1 MEEHPE
7 LKKAKKICW
16 RLLARRD
23 RTEQE
28 LAGKL
33 KNKGF
38 DGGIVAEAIDYF
50 RELGYLN
57 DRTFASNQARR
68 LAMGKGYGNRKIASF
83 LLEKGLSEDIAA
95 EAIIAARREWS
106 EGQALASLIRK
117 KTTSGNI
124 RDDLKGRQRLV
135 RYLMG
140 KGFPPGL
147 IYETITRAEEEDG
160 HDDDSK
166 CNQG

>member
-23 RTEQE
+23 HAERE
-28 LAGKL
+28 LAEKL
-33 KNKGF
+33 CIKGF
-38 DGGIVAEAIDYF
+38 DDEIVSEAIDYF
-50 RELGYLN
+50 RKLGYLN
-57 DRTFASNQARR
+57 DQVFASDQARR
-68 LAMGKGYGNRKIASF
+68 LAVGKGYGNRRIVSF
-83 LLEKGLSEDIAA
+83 LLEKGLSETMIA
-95 EAIIAARREWS
+95 EAITAARQEWS
-106 EGQALASLIRK
+106 EGQALAALIRK
-117 KTTSGNI
+117 KTASGNI

-135 RYLMG
+135 RYFLG

-147 IYETITRAEEEDG
+147 IYETINRAEEEDG

-166 CNQG
+166 

>member
-1 MEEHPE
+1 MEERPE
-7 LKKAKKICW
+7 LNKAKKSCW
-16 RLLARRD
+16 RLLALRD
-23 RTEQE
+23 QGERE

-38 DGGIVAEAIDYF
+38 EAEIIAEAIDFF

-57 DRTFASNQARR
+57 DQVFASNQVRR
-68 LAMGKGYGNRKIASF
+68 LATGKGYGNRKIASF
-83 LLEKGLSEDIAA
+83 LLAKGLSEAIVA
-95 EAIIAARREWS
+95 EALITGRKEWS
-106 EGQALASLIRK
+106 ETQALTSLIRK
-117 KTTSGNI
+117 KTASGDI
-124 RDDLKGRQRLV
+124 RDDLKGKQKLV

-147 IYETITRAEEEDG
+147 IFEMINRAEEEDG

-166 CNQG
+166 

>member
-1 MEEHPE
+1 MEENPE
-7 LKKAKKICW
+7 LSKAKKTCW

-23 RTEQE
+23 HAERE

-38 DGGIVAEAIDYF
+38 EDEIVAEVIDYF
-50 RELGYLN
+50 RGLGYLN
-57 DRTFASNQARR
+57 DQVFASNQARR
-68 LAMGKGYGNRKIASF
+68 LATGKGYGNRKIISF
-83 LLEKGLSEDIAA
+83 LTEKGLPEAMVA
-95 EAIIAARREWS
+95 EAITAARQEWS
-106 EGQALASLIRK
+106 EGQALTSLIRK

-147 IYETITRAEEEDG
+147 IYETINRSEEEDG

-166 CNQG
+166 

>member
-7 LKKAKKICW
+7 LRKAKKICW
-16 RLLARRD
+16 RLLALRD
-23 RTEQE
+23 HGEGE
-28 LAGKL
+28 LAEKL

-38 DGGIVAEAIDYF
+38 EVEIVAEAIDYF

-57 DRTFASNQARR
+57 DQVFASNQARR
-68 LAMGKGYGNRKIASF
+68 LALGKGYGNRKIASF
-83 LLEKGLSEDIAA
+83 LLGKGIS
-95 EAIIAARREWS
+95 EAIVAAAIVTARQEWS
-106 EGQALASLIRK
+106 EGQALTSLIRK

-147 IYETITRAEEEDG
+147 IFETINRAEEEDG

-166 CNQG
+166 

>member
-1 MEEHPE
+1 MMEERPE
-7 LKKAKKICW
+7 LRKAKKSCW
-16 RLLARRD
+16 RSLARRD
-23 RTEQE
+23 HSEGE

-38 DGGIVAEAIDYF
+38 EDEIVAEAIDYF
-50 RELGYLN
+50 RKLGYLN
-57 DRTFASNQARR
+57 DQDFASNEARR
-68 LAMGKGYGNRKIASF
+68 LATGKGCGNRKIASF
-83 LLEKGLSEDIAA
+83 LLGKGLPEAMVA
-95 EAIIAARREWS
+95 EAINTVRQEWS

-147 IYETITRAEEEDG
+147 IFETINRAEEEDG

-166 CNQG
+166 

>member
-38 DGGIVAEAIDYF
+38 DGGIIAEAIDYF
-50 RELGYLN
+50 RELWYLN

-68 LAMGKGYGNRKIASF
+68 LNRKIASF

-166 CNQG
+166 

>member
-1 MEEHPE
+1 MEERPE
-7 LKKAKKICW
+7 LNKAKKICW

-23 RTEQE
+23 HGERE

-38 DGGIVAEAIDYF
+38 EAEIIEAAIDYF

-57 DRTFASNQARR
+57 DHIFASNQARR
-68 LAMGKGYGNRKIASF
+68 LATGKGYGNRKIASF
-83 LLEKGLSEDIAA
+83 LIDKGLPEAVVAA
-95 EAIIAARREWS
+95 AINTARQEWS
-106 EGQALASLIRK
+106 EAQALTSLIRK

-124 RDDLKGRQRLV
+124 RDDLKGRGRLV

-147 IYETITRAEEEDG
+147 IFETINRAEEEDG

-166 CNQG
+166 